1 MGFNTDNPM
10 LTQEWIDVNV
20 ELPPDGWVGK
30 ILVRVP
36 GQGVVEKQCLM
47 FRKKSPTGV
56 ENDFTYQHGIL
67 EGRTGTITPPSTV
80 THWLKLV
87 DRE

>member
-1 MGFNTDNPM
+1 M

-20 ELPPDGWVGK
+20 ETPPDGWVGD
-30 ILVRVP
+30 ILVQIQ
-36 GQGVVEKQCLM
+36 GQGTVEKQCLI
-47 FRKKSPTGV
+47 FRKRSPATGE
-56 ENDFTYQHGIL
+56 ENSFMYQHGTL
-67 EGRTGTITPPSTV
+67 DGRTGRITPQSTV